1 MPPKRKKPDKDLTKP
16 VGQSL
21 LSPLD
26 IRKMRE
32 RLGMHQRELAI
43 ALNVSRRFVCFWES
57 GQRAISHD
65 HATMLYQMHKRALES
80 GMRPMTKFDPRKR
93 LLGDKLV

>member
-1 MPPKRKKPDKDLTKP
+1 MPSKRKNSDKDMSKP

-32 RLGMHQRELAI
+32 RLGLLQRELAI
-43 ALNVSRRFVCFWES
+43 AMNVYRSTVCYWES
-57 GQRAISHD
+57 GQRSISNE
-65 HATMLYQMHKRALES
+65 HAAMLYQMHKRALES
-80 GMRPMTKFDPRKR
+80 GIRPMSKRDPRKR
-93 LLGDKLV
+93 LLGDIPF

>member
-32 RLGMHQRELAI
+32 RLGMYQRELAI
-43 ALNVSRRFVCFWES
+43 ALNVRRSTVCYWEAGSRS
-57 GQRAISHD
+57 ISHE
-65 HATMLYQMHKRALES
+65 HASMLYQMHKRAMES
-80 GMRPMTKFDPRKR
+80 GMRPMTVRDPRKR
-93 LLGDKLV
+93 LLGDTPL